1 MRCVGIDLS
10 WTGRRPSGL
19 ALIDAGSSATIRTWT
34 ATLTPD
40 EIAVWLQALPGGVVA
55 AIDAPLIV
63 GPGRRAEIQLRAAL
77 GNHGILAYHVGGNFL
92 ERKGLTAG
100 PELGRLLRRAD
111 WALAPPS
118 RPQAAGR
125 FAFETFPRAL
135 TVTLLG
141 ADRPPDYKRG
151 ALADRLAGLAAYQ
164 ALLERAAIQLGF
176 ELDVPML
183 APRATAC
190 LEGRAA
196 KALEDRLD
204 AALCALAAWTVAQYG
219 THPGDRFGTPEAG
232 EIVVPRARP
241 FTSAREPTSP

>member
-1 MRCVGIDLS
+1 MLCAGIDLS

-19 ALIDAGSSATIRTWT
+19 ALIDAGPSATIRTWT

-40 EIAVWLQALPGGVVA
+40 EIAAWLQALPGSVVA

-63 GPGRRAEIQLRAAL
+63 GPGRRAESQLRAAL
-77 GNHGILAYHVGGNFL
+77 GHHGILAYHIGGDFL

-100 PELGRLLRRAD
+100 PELGRELRAAG
-111 WALAPPS
+111 WVLAPPGT
-118 RPQAAGR
+118 PQVEGH

-141 ADRPPDYKRG
+141 ADSPPVYKRG
-151 ALADRLAGLAAYQ
+151 TIAERLDGLAAYHL
-164 ALLERAAIQLGF
+164 LLERAAGQLGF
-176 ELDVPML
+176 ELDVPTL
-183 APRATAC
+183 APRETAC

-204 AALCALAAWTVAQYG
+204 AALCALAAWTV
-219 THPGDRFGTPEAG
+219 
-232 EIVVPRARP
+232 
-241 FTSAREPTSP
+241 

>member
-19 ALIDAGSSATIRTWT
+19 ALIDAESSATIRTWT
-34 ATLTPD
+34 ATLTPN

-63 GPGRRAEIQLRAAL
+63 GPGRRAENQLRAAL
-77 GNHGILAYHVGGNFL
+77 GHHGILAYHVGGDFL

-100 PELGRLLRRAD
+100 PRLGRELRRAG

-118 RPQAAGR
+118 RPLAEGH

-141 ADRPPDYKRG
+141 ADRPPVYKRG
-151 ALADRLAGLAAYQ
+151 TLADRREGLAAYL
-164 ALLERAAIQLGF
+164 ALLERAAGQLGF
-176 ELDVPML
+176 ELDVPTL

-204 AALCALAAWTVAQYG
+204 AALCALAAWTVAQHG
-219 THPGDRFGTPEAG
+219 TQPSDRFGTPEAG
-232 EIVVPRARP
+232 EIIVPRSRP
-241 FTSAREPTSP
+241 LTSAREPTCP